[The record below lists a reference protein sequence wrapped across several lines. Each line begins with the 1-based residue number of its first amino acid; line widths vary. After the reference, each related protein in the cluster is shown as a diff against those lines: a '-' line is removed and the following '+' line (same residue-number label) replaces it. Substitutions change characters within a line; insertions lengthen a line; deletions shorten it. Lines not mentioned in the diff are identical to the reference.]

1 MPASALASNQTMQK
15 MRRKKRQKSVLWR
28 QLTLTPEMSDRK
40 GLFEEYEED
49 GEDEAGE
56 GGEVVPLECLSFEEH
71 GDYHTEHCETDNLLN
86 DFELHKGERASV
98 DVGANSVCRDLKA
111 VFEEGYAPWEGDDA
125 DEGPWCGDI
134 HLLELQ
140 MAVPGKCHKDIAA

>member
-1 MPASALASNQTMQK
+1 MIFMPRA
-15 MRRKKRQKSVLWR
+15 KKRSFFCSQASGLP
-28 QLTLTPEMSDRK
+28 LTPEMSDRK

-86 DFELHKGERASV
+86 DFELHKGEWASI

-111 VFEEGYAPWEGDDA
+111 VFEEGYSPGEQDYKNHWPSVGNV
-125 DEGPWCGDI
+125 
-134 HLLELQ
+134 HFLQ
-140 MAVPGKCHKDIAA
+140 F

>member
-1 MPASALASNQTMQK
+1 
-15 MRRKKRQKSVLWR
+15 
-28 QLTLTPEMSDRK
+28 MSDRK

-86 DFELHKGERASV
+86 DFELHKGEWASV

-111 VFEEGYAPWEGDDA
+111 VFEEGYSPGEQDYKNHRPSVGNV
-125 DEGPWCGDI
+125 
-134 HLLELQ
+134 HFLQ
-140 MAVPGKCHKDIAA
+140 F

>member
-1 MPASALASNQTMQK
+1 MLSKAPVGTK
-15 MRRKKRQKSVLWR
+15 RKLYRLCLYNFPWKIVCRDPVSGRAAVPPPLILIPQ
-28 QLTLTPEMSDRK
+28 MSDRK

-49 GEDEAGE
+49 GEDEACE

-111 VFEEGYAPWEGDDA
+111 VFEEGYSPGEQDYKNHWPSVGNV
-125 DEGPWCGDI
+125 
-134 HLLELQ
+134 HFLQ
-140 MAVPGKCHKDIAA
+140 F